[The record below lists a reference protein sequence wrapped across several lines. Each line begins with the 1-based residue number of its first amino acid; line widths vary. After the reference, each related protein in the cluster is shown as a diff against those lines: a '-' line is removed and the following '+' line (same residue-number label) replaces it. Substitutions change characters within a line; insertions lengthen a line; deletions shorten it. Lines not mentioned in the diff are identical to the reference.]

1 MLVPRVAWRRWWRA
15 MARRPS
21 NSGETMLAYQWRP
34 SPVSVMCV
42 QARPAV
48 MRWRSSSAG
57 MGVVGDGSVAEIV
70 AGAQQLHG
78 KCSHG
83 QPGCADD
90 GQTDP
95 GRNVALAKK
104 AVTKAGDH
112 VEKRVQVADRLP
124 KRRRRTNRQ
133 Q

>member
-1 MLVPRVAWRRWWRA
+1 

-48 MRWRSSSAG
+48 MRWRSSSAV
-57 MGVVGDGSVAEIV
+57 MVVVGDGSVADFV
-70 AGAQQLHG
+70 AGAQPLHG
-78 KCSHG
+78 QCSPG
-83 QPGCADD
+83 PPGCAEPGGGDD
-90 GQTDP
+90 GQTEP

-104 AVTKAGDH
+104 AVTKAVDH

-124 KRRRRTNRQ
+124 KRRQRL
-133 Q
+133 